1 MENYASMTPEELA
14 KLVEEAEKQAKAT
27 LDKMTPEEREQSIIR
42 ANKLIAED
50 QARLQKIVDEA
61 KAVANGN
68 YSKDNEPEPEQESVE
83 KNAARFCSNCGAPA
97 GGGKFC
103 EYCGKPL

>member
-1 MENYASMTPEELA
+1 MENYASLTPEELA
-14 KLVEEAEKQAKAT
+14 KLVEEAEKQAKAA
-27 LDKMTPEEREQSIIR
+27 LDKMTPEEREQSIAR

-68 YSKDNEPEPEQESVE
+68 YSKGNESEPESAE
-83 KNAARFCSNCGAPA
+83 KKTARFCSNCGAPA
-97 GGGKFC
+97 GSGKFC